1 MKKTFKRIR
10 IMIGV
15 IIALVALSAY
25 LVLYAPIYEAYKD
38 LTIDNFLLTAGVLT
52 DSANGFISRCEE
64 GAQGLSSRTMIK
76 RKLAAHKAGTISEA
90 ELRASC
96 EAAYRDGARVLEH
109 LIGAVRVSDGR
120 ALLTFGNTDGIEIT
134 GDVPTDKTA
143 MKILFGTKHG
153 STAKTELAPRDASQG
168 ITLLIT
174 SPITQ
179 EATTLGHD
187 FLLFDLNHLTAPREG
202 GSGPSLSFITKDEA
216 TLLINETP
224 RAYRGKNPELIHG
237 DAHGRIGLVRKAG
250 GTNAY
255 TLADTECDI
264 LFKGGSA
271 FALKHLTR
279 FLVILVVVLVVSNL
293 FTVTSLRGLLTGLEL
308 SRDAYREY
316 ATHDP
321 LTGLYT
327 RRFLDLWMDS
337 ELPYQKEGYSI
348 AVLDLDR
355 FKEIN
360 DTLGHDAGDEALRHV
375 ATMIQQTLRAQDV
388 AIRLGGDEFV
398 ILLPGV
404 DGDNSWSILAR
415 LDQRMRDDPFR
426 DFGLS
431 VSWGIASVAPHEG
444 SSRYAFETAL
454 KAADRRMYERKR
466 GYRGQ
471 AGSAPAATS
480 SSVNP
485 SL

>member
-109 LIGAVRVSDGR
+109 LIGAVRVSDGM

-174 SPITQ
+174 SPSRRRPRPL
-179 EATTLGHD
+179 AT
-187 FLLFDLNHLTAPREG
+187 
-202 GSGPSLSFITKDEA
+202 
-216 TLLINETP
+216 
-224 RAYRGKNPELIHG
+224 
-237 DAHGRIGLVRKAG
+237 
-250 GTNAY
+250 
-255 TLADTECDI
+255 
-264 LFKGGSA
+264 
-271 FALKHLTR
+271 
-279 FLVILVVVLVVSNL
+279 
-293 FTVTSLRGLLTGLEL
+293 
-308 SRDAYREY
+308 
-316 ATHDP
+316 
-321 LTGLYT
+321 
-327 RRFLDLWMDS
+327 
-337 ELPYQKEGYSI
+337 
-348 AVLDLDR
+348 
-355 FKEIN
+355 
-360 DTLGHDAGDEALRHV
+360 
-375 ATMIQQTLRAQDV
+375 
-388 AIRLGGDEFV
+388 
-398 ILLPGV
+398 
-404 DGDNSWSILAR
+404 
-415 LDQRMRDDPFR
+415 
-426 DFGLS
+426 
-431 VSWGIASVAPHEG
+431 
-444 SSRYAFETAL
+444 
-454 KAADRRMYERKR
+454 
-466 GYRGQ
+466 
-471 AGSAPAATS
+471 TS
-480 SSVNP
+480 SS
-485 SL
+485 ST